1 MMVRRE
7 CLSLFNAVYKYV
19 RSSKP
24 AGSLWRAAQQEI
36 LQASSLLPLMCT
48 SLDLPW
54 SPTVMATDSSEV
66 GYGVCERQLECG
78 EVANIG
84 RTCGQWCYAVEGAIR
99 ARAHALGE
107 SAESSQDDF
116 HYDCA
121 RVRDADFREVGADV
135 GLCLA
140 VFGIFFV
147 AEGTLAN
154 TTYFWLI
161 TSRWLWP
168 ALREGDLHLWRI
180 ARANSFAP
188 SHLPAIQSFMC
199 VGSPPKGIVLIAPHE
214 NHGSRRHDGPWLPIR
229 PLWMAWGTRTLRP
242 MAAPH
247 APVTKKRTC
256 RIAASANAT
265 ELTLAGVPSHLEVN
279 KVRRTSTQDRYNAV
293 VET

>member
-1 MMVRRE
+1 MLEEWGFNIHEVTDAQPVVHGLGLIIDGSSKRISLSPARIWKLRLAALALARRRVPPPAKVIEKVVGHFTFSMMVRRE

-84 RTCGQWCYAVEGAIR
+84 RICGQWCYAVEGAIR

-135 GLCLA
+135 LDPA
-140 VFGIFFV
+140 PWHVVFSGEW
-147 AEGTLAN
+147 AT
-154 TTYFWLI
+154 
-161 TSRWLWP
+161 P
-168 ALREGDLHLWRI
+168 REY
-180 ARANSFAP
+180 
-188 SHLPAIQSFMC
+188 
-199 VGSPPKGIVLIAPHE
+199 PP
-214 NHGSRRHDGPWLPIR
+214 N
-229 PLWMAWGTRTLRP
+229 
-242 MAAPH
+242 
-247 APVTKKRTC
+247 
-256 RIAASANAT
+256 
-265 ELTLAGVPSHLEVN
+265 
-279 KVRRTSTQDRYNAV
+279 
-293 VET
+293 

>member
-1 MMVRRE
+1 MLALARRRAPPPAKVIEKVVGHFTFTMMVRRE

-54 SPTVMATDSSEV
+54 SPTAMATDSSEV
-66 GYGVCERQLECG
+66 GYAVCERQLECG

-84 RTCGQWCYAVEGAIR
+84 RACEQWCYAVEGAIR

-107 SAESSQDDF
+107 SAESPQDDF

-135 GLCLA
+135 LDPAPWHVVFNGNTARISSERKVGLCLA

-154 TTYFWLI
+154 STYFWLI

-188 SHLPAIQSFMC
+188 SHFSCAL
-199 VGSPPKGIVLIAPHE
+199 
-214 NHGSRRHDGPWLPIR
+214 D
-229 PLWMAWGTRTLRP
+229 PLR
-242 MAAPH
+242 
-247 APVTKKRTC
+247 K
-256 RIAASANAT
+256 
-265 ELTLAGVPSHLEVN
+265 ELC
-279 KVRRTSTQDRYNAV
+279 
-293 VET
+293 